1 MKIKRIWH
9 FVWGIQKC
17 SKIMFVVNTPHKYTK
32 KLFNCIL
39 YCFGHFKWVNY
50 MVCEL
55 CFNKAITKTNK

>member
-1 MKIKRIWH
+1 
-9 FVWGIQKC
+9 
-17 SKIMFVVNTPHKYTK
+17 MFVVNIPHKYTK

-55 CFNKAITKTNK
+55 CFNKAITKHINEKHD